1 MPLYFPLFFICT
13 TFLCVFVYFI
23 LLVLSPI
30 RSFLTCL
37 YIFQRIHSSFFFYLI
52 NILHS
57 LFPFLLSKKEKPFQ
71 YNAKLFPLIIKSKH
85 ISNLLAKCN
94 YFIPYCYLIIDFRP
108 ERKRWTAIYTY
119 FLFQIFK
126 LFQNENRRTS
136 APMWFLTWAIGLQ
149 LLMLTWI
156 VLLSSDG
163 YSIHNWF
170 VAFCKKKKKNHIST
184 NGSPLIFDDRQYTQ
198 ALRWAYH

>member
-37 YIFQRIHSSFFFYLI
+37 YIFQRIHSSFFYLI
-52 NILHS
+52 NILHL

-126 LFQNENRRTS
+126 LFQNENTNECS
-136 APMWFLTWAIGLQ
+136 NVIPYMSHW
-149 LLMLTWI
+149 
-156 VLLSSDG
+156 
-163 YSIHNWF
+163 
-170 VAFCKKKKKNHIST
+170 ST
-184 NGSPLIFDDRQYTQ
+184 AAHANMNSLAVEWRLFDT
-198 ALRWAYH
+198 